1 MINNNINMNQK
12 ISEEFMNELVSKRII
27 STNDNRFILNNE
39 GEYVANPSI
48 AAFSTTPLTYV
59 SEGFVEQLVAK
70 SNYDELVGY
79 DQVIQAGQWGMDTVQ
94 IRGVVYSGV
103 AQPYIEYSNQQKTVE
118 VNFSSYNT
126 GIRYYETSW
135 VADSKELAG
144 ASLQNIDLINRKV
157 IACAEDL
164 SEERARTNVYG
175 YSEEGN
181 ISVSGL
187 LTDKNLLPYV
197 SVEPLDDK
205 TGDQLYDMVNKL
217 IELLNKQSKGI
228 AGDTFDRGETFRL
241 GLPAK
246 YRNVFNRLIAGTA
259 RTAQEIIE
267 STFKGRIKI
276 VYMKEFNDYK
286 DETVGVLFINKSQYN
301 PTVKSMY
308 IEKARFFNIHEE
320 GHVIKQVISSA
331 TAGSILFQPSLF
343 LRIKFNGKSSSK

>member
-1 MINNNINMNQK
+1 MNNTINQK

-48 AAFSTTPLTYV
+48 AAFSTTPLTHV

-79 DQVIQAGQWGMDTVQ
+79 DQVVQTGQWGMDTVQ
-94 IRGVVYSGV
+94 IRGVEYVGE
-103 AQPYIEYSNQQKTVE
+103 AQPYIEYSNQEKTIE

-126 GIRYYETSW
+126 GIRYYGTSW

-157 IACAEDL
+157 IACAQRL
-164 SEERARTNVYG
+164 SQDRARTNVFG
-175 YSEEGN
+175 YSEEGKT
-181 ISVSGL
+181 SVSGL

-217 IELLNKQSKGI
+217 IGLLNKQSKGI
-228 AGDTFDRGETFRL
+228 AGDTFDSGETFRL

-259 RTAQEIIE
+259 RTAQEIIK
-267 STFKGRIKI
+267 STFEDRIKI
-276 VYMKEFNDYK
+276 VYMKEFDDYK
-286 DETVGVLFINKSQYN
+286 DGDVGVLFINQSKYD

-308 IEKARFFNIHEE
+308 IEKARFFDMIQGLHSTRQY
-320 GHVIKQVISSA
+320 VASA
-331 TAGSILFQPSLF
+331 IAGSILLQPSLF